1 MTLEHDI
8 ERLALQEER
17 LRFAQFDKAMAW
29 QLGCQL
35 KAQAEASNVPL
46 LIEIWLGGEAVFIHS
61 MDGTTPMN
69 ADWARRKRNTVE
81 LMQRSSYAVGRANLL
96 KDQTLKATL
105 GLPTRDYADH
115 GGCFPIR
122 VNAVGGCVGTVTV
135 SGAPQRDDHNLVVEV
150 LAKLCGVPLAEVA
163 LS

>member
-1 MTLEHDI
+1 MTLEHDL

-17 LRFAQFDKAMAW
+17 LRFTQFDKATAW

-35 KAQAEASNVPL
+35 KTLAQARQLPL
-46 LIEIWLGGEAVFIHS
+46 MIEVRIGTETVFLHA

-81 LMQRSSYAVGRANLL
+81 LMQRSSYAVGRANVL
-96 KDQTLKATL
+96 KEQTLKSSL
-105 GLPTRDYADH
+105 DLPTRDYADH
-115 GGCFPIR
+115 GGCFPLR
-122 VNAVGGCVGTVTV
+122 VKGVAGCIGTVTV

-150 LAKLCGVPLAEVA
+150 LADLCGVALEQVA
-163 LS
+163 LA